1 MDDFSVP
8 AAVSKS
14 TIFVSWNESW
24 DLGRYIDEYLR
35 AHGCI
40 ENEANRQIVYGCVAN
55 FPAGT
60 GMVTKVNMDFWLDS
74 NQLPL
79 ATIPTQA
86 PPPKVQGRITDF

>member
-1 MDDFSVP
+1 MDDFSAP
-8 AAVSKS
+8 AAVSTS

-40 ENEANRQIVYGCVAN
+40 ENEANRQIVYECVVN

-79 ATIPTQA
+79 AAIPA
-86 PPPKVQGRITDF
+86 PAPSALIQTRITDF